1 LKNNQ
6 KIKKFEYADNQV
18 ESYFFDNIKDEDNE
32 FVVKEAE
39 LLISKYIEKIENQ
52 DLCGNKSGLEFE
64 RKYKKMRKI
73 ATMLGVVLSIC
84 VGYIVIV

>member
-1 LKNNQ
+1 
-6 KIKKFEYADNQV
+6 V